1 MNAPRTGVSLRWP
14 GAERPLVVHG
24 LMIDLD
30 GTLANTLGDFDAALN
45 AMLRDLALPA
55 IDADTISRLVGKGSE
70 KLVRSVLV
78 SVGAAPAPDA
88 LDPALFQQAYVSYQ
102 RHYAGINGQHSVA
115 YPGVAEGLAALSA
128 TGVPMAC
135 LTNKPRAHAETLLAT
150 LGLTRH
156 FSQVFGGDCF
166 ARKKPD
172 PLPLIETARAL
183 GVAPQDAL
191 MLGDSSND
199 SQAAHAAGSPVLLV
213 EYGYNHGHSIHEV
226 PALGYLRSLA
236 DLQVDTVRA

>member
-1 MNAPRTGVSLRWP
+1 MNAPRTGISLRWP

-88 LDPALFQQAYVSYQ
+88 LDPALFQQAYVTYQ

-150 LGLTRH
+150 LGLARH

-166 ARKKPD
+166 AAIRNKDIVVHHPYESFDVVLQFLRQAVAD
-172 PLPLIETARAL
+172 PNVMAIKWTLYRT
-183 GVAPQDAL
+183 
-191 MLGDSSND
+191 SND
-199 SQAAHAAGSPVLLV
+199 SPSMSGLSGV
-213 EYGYNHGHSIHEV
+213 
-226 PALGYLRSLA
+226 
-236 DLQVDTVRA
+236 